1 MTFLPDP
8 EWGYAFFLWLSTE
21 EGLPLKRI
29 NDQLHTEL
37 LSSPEWRYIYQ
48 THRCR
53 NRTLVFETD
62 AGEQET
68 SGMVFPLISLFD
80 FFIRD
85 GFREGKDPSFLYGD
99 SFSYFRGIA
108 KGIELLHQSHHFFP
122 GLALPE
128 VEGILYPQARWFLNR
143 LPLENSGLFKTWL
156 HTIPRAVL
164 GPKILA
170 HFHIRQWLR
179 LLLEVWSDDLLRS
192 KLSGQTF
199 KTKLR
204 GPLKDQPL
212 AEAWLQALMTDKGQP
227 YNFIF
232 SDDQKTALHALQ
244 GKLLPNDK
252 TSQAT
257 VHEYETFQTE
267 HLTAFIKPESLH
279 FYLEPMDAEN
289 PFGDS
294 SEWTLELLVDGKRLT
309 SNEHAKRRFRS
320 LEEANPNPTDLDEKP
335 EWERYLA
342 QLPTETFSASEILYN
357 YQECA
362 SWLHTYERLLFDDLL
377 IPGDLSDETIQVSG
391 KWVDQLLNK
400 TGELKRH
407 RIGLRFP
414 DWFKWRDYSETDVSI
429 EADVET
435 SQSFFSLDA
444 IVNFKWQLS
453 IGELNISKE
462 LFNQLVRENRR
473 YINYRGE
480 WVSVPL
486 EQLSKA
492 FERLSINGLELKDK
506 GRVSDLLR
514 FSLAE
519 TNDKSSSIHLN
530 VDTLLERYLERLL
543 SSTYSVPKIPNGL
556 NGELRPYQKKGF
568 GWLVNLRNKGVGG
581 CLADDMGL
589 GKTIQT
595 ITYLL
600 NRRHSSAK
608 GGPALI
614 VCPTSV
620 MGNWA
625 REIKKFAPELSL
637 NLHHGANRL
646 VEEEFQKAL
655 PETDVVITSYTLAV
669 KDFYW
674 LGEVNWSS
682 LILDEA
688 QAIKNPISQKSRV
701 LKQYKAGHRLALTGT
716 PIENRLE
723 ELWAIMDFLNPG
735 YLGSLTSFRRAFI
748 HPIEKHGNKERSEL
762 LKRLIKPFLLRRE
775 KTDKRVIKDLPEKN
789 ESNIY
794 CHLTEAQASMY
805 QSIVDRLMERVKKAQ
820 GMERRGLILSTLTRL
835 KQVCDHPD
843 LITKEPGFVGESGK
857 MNELFQL
864 LPPILEEKR
873 SLLIFTQYVR
883 MGHLLVDQ
891 LKERFPDVPVSFLYG
906 GVEVKKREAMIKSF
920 QESNGSPS
928 IFILSLKAGGFGLNL
943 TAANHVIHYDRWW
956 NPAVENQ
963 ATDRSYRIGQ
973 TENVHVYR
981 MICEG
986 TLEMQIDNLLDK
998 KKKLSQ
1004 QILGQG
1010 DGWVTELN
1018 DNEVFEL
1025 VRLRRKVLG

>member
-1 MTFLPDP
+1 MRYLNMTFLPDP
-8 EWGYAFFLWLSTE
+8 EWGYAFFIWLSTE
-21 EGLPLKRI
+21 DGLPLKRI

-48 THRCR
+48 KHQYR

-62 AGEQET
+62 LGEQET

-85 GFREGKDPSFLYGD
+85 GFRAGEDPSFLYGE
-99 SFSYFRGIA
+99 SFTYFRGIA

-128 VEGILYPQARWFLNR
+128 VEGILYPEARWFLNR

-164 GPKILA
+164 GPKLLA
-170 HFHIRQWLR
+170 NFHIRQWLR
-179 LLLEVWSDDLLRS
+179 LLLEVWSDQVLRS

-204 GPLKDQPL
+204 GSLKEHPL
-212 AEAWLQALMTDKGQP
+212 AETWLQALMTGNGQS

-232 SDDQKTALHALQ
+232 TDFQKTAIRTLQ
-244 GKLLPNDK
+244 DQLFPKDK
-252 TSQAT
+252 ASRTSIL
-257 VHEYETFQTE
+257 EYEAFQTE
-267 HLTAFIKPESLH
+267 HLTPFIKPESLH
-279 FYLEPMDAEN
+279 LYLEPLDEEN
-289 PFGDS
+289 PFGDGAN
-294 SEWTLELLVDGKRLT
+294 WTLELLVDGKRLV
-309 SNEHAKRRFRS
+309 SNEHAKRRFLS
-320 LEEANPNPTDLDEKP
+320 SGESPAESEITESDITDSEKRP
-335 EWERYLA
+335 DWERYLKH
-342 QLPTETFSASEILYN
+342 LPVETFSASEILYN
-357 YQECA
+357 NQECA
-362 SWLHTYERLLFDDLL
+362 GWLKGFETVLFEDLR
-377 IPGDLSDETIQVSG
+377 IPSDFSETPVQVSG

-400 TGELKRH
+400 TGLLKRY

-414 DWFKWRDYSETDVSI
+414 DWFKWKDYSETDVSI
-429 EADVET
+429 EADVEAP
-435 SQSFFSLDA
+435 QSFFSLDA

-453 IGELNISKE
+453 IGDLTITKE

-492 FERLSINGLELKDK
+492 FERLSINGLELKEK

-519 TNDKSSSIHLN
+519 TNEKSSAIHLN

-543 SSTYSVPKIPNGL
+543 SSTVTVPRIPSGL
-556 NGELRPYQKKGF
+556 NGELRPYQKKGY

-600 NRRHSSAK
+600 NRGPSASK
-608 GGPALI
+608 GVPALI
-614 VCPTSV
+614 ICPTSV

-625 REIKKFAPELSL
+625 REIGQFAPDLSVV
-637 NLHHGANRL
+637 LHHGANRL
-646 VEEEFQKAL
+646 EAEAFQKEL
-655 PETDVVITSYTLAV
+655 SETDVVITSYTLAV
-669 KDFYW
+669 RDFPL

-688 QAIKNPISQKSRV
+688 QAIKNPNSQKSRV
-701 LKQYKAGHRLALTGT
+701 LKQYKASHRLALTGT

-748 HPIEKHGNKERSEL
+748 QPIEKQGSTDRSEL

-775 KTDKRVIKDLPEKN
+775 KTDKRVIKDLPEKS
-789 ESNIY
+789 ETNIY
-794 CHLTEAQASMY
+794 
-805 QSIVDRLMERVKKAQ
+805 
-820 GMERRGLILSTLTRL
+820 
-835 KQVCDHPD
+835 
-843 LITKEPGFVGESGK
+843 
-857 MNELFQL
+857 
-864 LPPILEEKR
+864 
-873 SLLIFTQYVR
+873 
-883 MGHLLVDQ
+883 
-891 LKERFPDVPVSFLYG
+891 
-906 GVEVKKREAMIKSF
+906 
-920 QESNGSPS
+920 
-928 IFILSLKAGGFGLNL
+928 
-943 TAANHVIHYDRWW
+943 
-956 NPAVENQ
+956 
-963 ATDRSYRIGQ
+963 
-973 TENVHVYR
+973 
-981 MICEG
+981 
-986 TLEMQIDNLLDK
+986 
-998 KKKLSQ
+998 
-1004 QILGQG
+1004 
-1010 DGWVTELN
+1010 
-1018 DNEVFEL
+1018 
-1025 VRLRRKVLG
+1025 